1 MRQIKID
8 NYIVFEDGIVFN
20 KYGKQLKI
28 RKQIRLND
36 KFVSYGRFIYWAFN
50 QDFDI
55 NDYTNVIVKINKNKG
70 YELSNLKVIKEK
82 DIKQGENNGYAKL
95 TNDEVEEIKKR
106 YNTTSCTYRSLAR
119 DFGVS
124 HSLIGGIIKGNF
136 RNKENY
142 ILK

>member
-1 MRQIKID
+1 MS
-8 NYIVFEDGIVFN
+8 FFN
-20 KYGKQLKI
+20 KKKRNRI
-28 RKQIRLND
+28 KSAAVNTEMI
-36 KFVSYGRFIYWAFN
+36 
-50 QDFDI
+50 
-55 NDYTNVIVKINKNKG
+55 
-70 YELSNLKVIKEK
+70 KVIKEAKLKPTETKEK